1 MDEIKVEQM
10 FVGNEVVF
18 DDLQSFKQA
27 LASNVFAELRADAE
41 NFIEWGTIHI
51 ALCIGKSFIRVNKPS
66 VSDFFMQPFT

>member
-27 LASNVFAELRADAE
+27 LASDVFTELRADGQ
-41 NFIEWGTIHI
+41 NFMEWGYSSHHSMHRE
-51 ALCIGKSFIRVNKPS
+51 KVYSR
-66 VSDFFMQPFT
+66 